1 MDVVRQMKIQTHYV
15 GRLRKKSSRG
25 WELQRIESHDYVV
38 LMQKVLSL
46 YVQTIMSKE
55 DCMCTVRLS
64 RIFKLLSAKTIDP

>member
-1 MDVVRQMKIQTHYV
+1 MLADC
-15 GRLRKKSSRG
+15 GKKSSRG